1 MTLLRGL
8 ALAGLVVVAVVL
20 QTAVLGQVAVDGVAP
35 DVALVLVIAAALVRG
50 PEFGA
55 GVGFLAGVLVDLA
68 PPADHLV
75 GRWALAFVVVGFLA
89 GRLRHEAGSP
99 VGAVLAVAAGS
110 FIGTSIFALSG
121 LVLHDRVMPVGDMGQ
136 VILLG
141 VFLDVIIAALLL
153 PVLLPLFRRLSP
165 PQAIL

>member
-8 ALAGLVVVAVVL
+8 ALTGLVVVAVVL

-55 GVGFLAGVLVDLA
+55 WVGFLAGVLVDLA

-89 GRLRHEAGSP
+89 GRLG
-99 VGAVLAVAAGS
+99 
-110 FIGTSIFALSG
+110 
-121 LVLHDRVMPVGDMGQ
+121 
-136 VILLG
+136 
-141 VFLDVIIAALLL
+141 
-153 PVLLPLFRRLSP
+153 RRPRRRSERCWRWP
-165 PQAIL
+165 PAPSSAPRSSR